1 MTDEN
6 TQSAETGADASQT
19 AAVANAGADEANAA
33 AAAANTEASA
43 SNAAAAA
50 KEGQAAASADGA
62 GTDTGSDVGALQ
74 KLRETLAGGDEK
86 LLAELNRY
94 KSVEAISK
102 MVREARQAA
111 RNAGKPVQLSDKA
124 TPEEVKA
131 YREAYGIPDDPTQ
144 YPGSFREGFTPTE
157 ADTAILTD
165 FKAAMHERNVPPA
178 AAAAALD
185 WYQDFALA
193 QQQDLNANLARVA
206 KETQSALRA
215 EWGGEYD
222 GNIGA
227 AGELMKTHLGDDGFK
242 SMMDMRLMDGSRL
255 QDNAAFVKMMAQIGA
270 DYYGSTAI
278 FNGDIEATSK
288 TLQEQQQ
295 ELLQLRKTDPEKYK
309 TPQVQ
314 EKLAGIYAQLDKINA
329 RK

>member
-1 MTDEN
+1 MADEN
-6 TQSAETGADASQT
+6 NPSATPPVGADGTPPVIADT
-19 AAVANAGADEANAA
+19 GTPPAPGAD
-33 AAAANTEASA
+33 TPPVTPPS
-43 SNAAAAA
+43 A
-50 KEGQAAASADGA
+50 KEGQGGDPTPPA
-62 GTDTGSDVGALQ
+62 GDDTSNDAGSLQ
-74 KLRETLAGGDEK
+74 RLRETLAGGDEK
-86 LLAELNRY
+86 LLTELSRY

-111 RNAGKPVQLSDKA
+111 RNAGKPVELSDKS

-131 YREAYGIPDDPTQ
+131 FREAYGIPDDPAA
-144 YPGSFREGFTPTE
+144 YPGDFRADFQPTD
-157 ADTAILTD
+157 ADKAILGD
-165 FKAAMHERNVPPA
+165 FKSFMHEKNVPPKA
-178 AAAAALD
+178 AEAALE
-185 WYQDFALA
+185 WYQDYATA
-193 QQQDLNANLARVA
+193 QVQELNANLAKVA

-270 DYYGSTAI
+270 DYYGSNAI
-278 FNGDIEATSK
+278 FKGDIEATSK
-288 TLQEQQQ
+288 TLEEQKT
-295 ELLQLRKTDPEKYK
+295 ELLQLRVNDPTKFK
-309 TPQVQ
+309 SPAVQ
-314 EKLAGIYAQLDKINA
+314 EKLSGIYAQLEKINA